1 MLSQFIHALV
11 ARIVAAGDAELAT
24 LGPELTA
31 SAAAANVK
39 FGDVAVTLITDALQ
53 KLAVAEPQIAQEVT
67 LLTPFILQYV
77 KAEEPT
83 IISLLGGEEKALVTV
98 LIARAQQILA
108 KI

>member
-1 MLSQFIHALV
+1 MLSQIIHALI
-11 ARIVAAGDAELAT
+11 ARIVAAGDAELTT

-39 FGDVAVTLITDALQ
+39 FGDVAVTLITDGLQ
-53 KLAVAEPQIAQEVT
+53 KLATSEPAIAQEVT

-77 KAEEPT
+77 KSEEPA
-83 IISLLGGEEKALVTV
+83 IISLLGGDEKALIAV